1 MARTIALS
9 EDVYR
14 KLKQLKDSL
23 NMGYSDLINMLIETY
38 RRCRIEELKRL
49 CNELRISEEEV
60 KKVVEVHRQLRN
72 RRWW

>member
-1 MARTIALS
+1 LARTIALS
-9 EDVYR
+9 EEVYR

-38 RRCRIEELKRL
+38 RRCRVEELKRL
-49 CNELRISEEEV
+49 CKELRVGEEEFE
-60 KKVVEVHRQLRN
+60 KMVEIYKQLRN